1 MKDIIKALGMS
12 HVSFTGKEY
21 EERNKQFV
29 QLIIDNGCMKTYV
42 KLIKLLSDKKLD
54 TLALQLGNSSP
65 KPTGLFDNAISP
77 KSPKKTKG
85 FQLTAPRSSLFG
97 PPKKGFSFV
106 RAEGFKFPAPSSN
119 LYFGLP
125 KKQSTFGKFIQ
136 SQPNDIILNQLER
149 MQDILNDMRSKLKDN
164 SPPFKKAKNMTLF

>member
-1 MKDIIKALGMS
+1 MLSSISMNDIIKALGMS

-97 PPKKGFSFV
+97 PPNKGGFSFV

-125 KKQSTFGKFIQ
+125 KKQSMFGKCIQ
-136 SQPNDIILNQLER
+136 PQPNDIILN
-149 MQDILNDMRSKLKDN
+149 
-164 SPPFKKAKNMTLF
+164 